1 MRQLGV
7 FCGTFNPVHLGH
19 LLIAEFGRDQFKLDK
34 VLFIPNATPPHKQ
47 KDILDKESRYEMV
60 LAAIADNERFDASRI
75 EMDREG
81 PSYTVDT
88 LTALQEQYGEE
99 TQLNLIIGQDNLAYI
114 SEWHDAPRLF
124 TLCRILVASR
134 AFDSQTEKPTG
145 ELMVPPGANVDI
157 IFFPDFPVSS
167 SQIRS
172 RLRAGRTVLYMVP
185 PAVDKLLELRRH
197 YVQ

>member
-19 LLIAEFGRDQFKLDK
+19 LLIAEFACDQFKLDK

-60 LAAIADNERFDASRI
+60 LAAIADNEHFDASRI

-81 PSYTVDT
+81 PSFTVDT
-88 LTALQEQYGEE
+88 LTELQKQYGED
-99 TQLNLIIGQDNLAYI
+99 TQLNLIIGQDNLSYI

-145 ELMVPPGANVDI
+145 ELMAPLGANVDI

-185 PAVDKLLELRRH
+185 PAVDKLLRMRHH